1 MAQLLPFCGWRFDLS
16 QVGAL
21 HEVTA
26 PPTYDIDQDLQRV
39 LYRRHPCNVVR
50 LVRSRGEP
58 GDTSSAD
65 RVIRA
70 DDFLTLWK
78 KEGVLLREHDD
89 CFYVCETISP
99 PDLSAVAKGIHDT
112 ESASRITIIACLAAP
127 HNSLSTI
134 RRVGTACAK
143 DVATELEL
151 LRCCKAA
158 LTPVSGLLAV
168 NNAGQRQSL
177 SAQLRGAVA
186 GLTPIEMLDD
196 LGIRHRIWPLARP
209 SISSELYTRLS
220 HAEVILTGPSA
231 QFSAALLFRDEY
243 ESSTKT
249 SFPNDAAGL
258 HLMALVPEDDPGIR
272 FSYPVWVLSM
282 TARSTTSTELLGTLQ
297 QAGFECQQVGS
308 ENFAANDAVELAAL
322 NACQPCLALGTL
334 DGAWLIVSHKGNAK
348 LTSEPLL
355 IARRR
360 LADEITQLLRIPKTD
375 VRISTIADPSKAR
388 QERTT
393 SLGALILISPS
404 SAADDLLELADDEF
418 AQVLSNQTELM
429 APIPTGLVFSILDCI
444 KN

>member
-26 PPTYDIDQDLQRV
+26 PPTCDIDQDLQRV

-99 PDLSAVAKGIHDT
+99 PDLSAVTKEMHDT
-112 ESASRITIIACLAAP
+112 ESASRIAIIACLAIP
-127 HNSLSTI
+127 HNSLNTI
-134 RRVGTACAK
+134 HRVGAGCVK
-143 DVATELEL
+143 EVATELEL
-151 LRCCKAA
+151 LRCCRAA
-158 LTPVSGLLAV
+158 LTPVSGLLSV
-168 NNAGQRQSL
+168 HNTGQTQSL

-196 LGIRHRIWPLARP
+196 LGIRHRIWALARP
-209 SISSELYTRLS
+209 SISLELYTRLS

-282 TARSTTSTELLGTLQ
+282 LATSTTSTELLGTLQ

-322 NACQPCLALGTL
+322 NTCQPCLALGSL
-334 DGAWLIVSHKGNAK
+334 DGSWLIVSHKEKAK

-355 IARRR
+355 ITRRR
-360 LADEITQLLRIPKTD
+360 LAEKITQLLSIAESD

-388 QERTT
+388 QERAT
-393 SLGALILISPS
+393 SPDTLILISPS
-404 SAADDLLELADDEF
+404 SVSDDLLELADDEF
-418 AQVLSNQTELM
+418 AQVLSNQTQLM
-429 APIPTGLVFSILDCI
+429 APLPTGLVFSILD
-444 KN
+444 